1 MYPQKSRDNSTYF
14 NHGKIQVMSRR
25 RVDPQPPSEK
35 VAKSENRGQRGRRAA
50 KSAAVATITV
60 DRPHGLA
67 VLSHS
72 DRRLLAIVVGVSI
85 AAGILNNT
93 NGNPVLSF
101 IVSAIA
107 LGAIARLV
115 VRSVEAISD
124 RIGRGLNGLLQSLL
138 GNLPEIFVILF
149 ALKAGLYEIV
159 KATIVGSVIANIL
172 LVMGIAFVV
181 GGRKYGR
188 QSFNVVSARQLSMLL
203 ALSVFALAIPSL
215 VASFNTPAVAYER
228 EITVVIS
235 LLLIVL
241 FLASIPDTIRHTS
254 HESPVTG
261 TREALVA
268 ASEADEH
275 GSWPFNVAALMVL
288 VALSGSIVVSS
299 WFVDVLPTAMST
311 LGISEAFAGL
321 IIVALASNVV
331 ESFSGIQLAARNQQS
346 YALQIILQSPV
357 QVAMIVAPLI
367 ALAAPLVGAATFTL
381 VLSPL
386 LLAVMFMAVFIAI
399 IVVSD
404 GQSTWFEG
412 AALITLYLGI
422 ATAFWWG

>member
-1 MYPQKSRDNSTYF
+1 
-14 NHGKIQVMSRR
+14 MSRR

-35 VAKSENRGQRGRRAA
+35 VSRSESRGQRGRRAA
-50 KSAAVATITV
+50 KAGAVATITV

-85 AAGILNNT
+85 AAGILHNT

-101 IVSAIA
+101 LAATVA

-124 RIGRGLNGLLQSLL
+124 RIGQGLNGTLQSLL

-181 GGRKYGR
+181 SGRKFGR
-188 QSFNVVSARQLSMLL
+188 QAFNVVSARQLSMLL

-215 VASFNTPAVAYER
+215 AASFNTPAVEYER
-228 EITVVIS
+228 EITVIIS

-241 FLASIPDTIRHTS
+241 FLASIPDTIRHVD
-254 HESPVTG
+254 HESPITG
-261 TREALVA
+261 SNEALVA
-268 ASEADEH
+268 AAEADEH
-275 GSWPFNVAALMVL
+275 GQWPFNIAALMVL
-288 VALSGSIVVSS
+288 VAITGSIVVSS

-331 ESFSGIQLAARNQQS
+331 EGFSGIQLAARGQQS

-357 QVAMIVAPLI
+357 QVAMIIAPLI

-399 IVVSD
+399 VVVSD

-422 ATAFWWG
+422 ATAFWWS

>member
-1 MYPQKSRDNSTYF
+1 
-14 NHGKIQVMSRR
+14 MSRR

-35 VAKSENRGQRGRRAA
+35 VSRSENRGQRGRRAA
-50 KSAAVATITV
+50 KAGAVATITV

-85 AAGILNNT
+85 AAGILHNT

-101 IVSAIA
+101 LAATVA

-124 RIGRGLNGLLQSLL
+124 RIGQGLNGTLQSLL

-181 GGRKYGR
+181 SGRKFGR
-188 QSFNVVSARQLSMLL
+188 QAFNVVSARQLSMLL

-215 VASFNTPAVAYER
+215 AASFNTPAVEYER
-228 EITVVIS
+228 EITVIIS

-241 FLASIPDTIRHTS
+241 FLASIPDTIRHVD
-254 HESPVTG
+254 HESPITG
-261 TREALVA
+261 SNEALVA
-268 ASEADEH
+268 AAEADEH
-275 GSWPFNVAALMVL
+275 GQWPFNIAALMVL
-288 VALSGSIVVSS
+288 VAITGSIVVSS

-331 ESFSGIQLAARNQQS
+331 EGFSGIQLAARGQQS

-357 QVAMIVAPLI
+357 QVAMIIAPLI

-399 IVVSD
+399 VVVSD

-422 ATAFWWG
+422 ATAFWWS

>member
-1 MYPQKSRDNSTYF
+1 
-14 NHGKIQVMSRR
+14 MSRR

-35 VAKSENRGQRGRRAA
+35 VSRSENRGQRGRRAA
-50 KSAAVATITV
+50 KAGAVATITV

-85 AAGILNNT
+85 AAGILHNT

-101 IVSAIA
+101 LAATVA

-124 RIGRGLNGLLQSLL
+124 RIGQGLNGTLQSLL

-181 GGRKYGR
+181 SGRKFGR
-188 QSFNVVSARQLSMLL
+188 QAFNVVSARQLSMLL

-215 VASFNTPAVAYER
+215 AASFNTPAVEHER
-228 EITVVIS
+228 QITVIIS

-241 FLASIPDTIRHTS
+241 FLASIPDTIRHVD
-254 HESPVTG
+254 HESPITG
-261 TREALVA
+261 SNEALVA
-268 ASEADEH
+268 AAEADEH
-275 GSWPFNVAALMVL
+275 GQWPFNIAALMVL
-288 VALSGSIVVSS
+288 VAITGSIVVSS

-331 ESFSGIQLAARNQQS
+331 EGFSGIQLAARGQQS

-357 QVAMIVAPLI
+357 QVAMIIAPLI

-399 IVVSD
+399 VVVSD

-422 ATAFWWG
+422 ATAFWWS

>member
-1 MYPQKSRDNSTYF
+1 MYRQKSRDNF
-14 NHGKIQVMSRR
+14 DFRKNDKIWAMSRR
-25 RVDPQPPSEK
+25 RVDPQPESEK
-35 VAKSENRGQRGRRAA
+35 VTGSGNRGRRAA
-50 KSAAVATITV
+50 KANKVATITV
-60 DRPHGLA
+60 ESPHGLA
-67 VLSHS
+67 VLINS
-72 DRRLLAIVVGVSI
+72 DRRLLAIVLGVTT

-93 NGNPVLSF
+93 NGSPVLAF
-101 IVSAIA
+101 LTSAIA
-107 LGAIARLV
+107 LGSIARLV
-115 VRSVEAISD
+115 VRSVEAVSD

-172 LVMGIAFVV
+172 LVMGVAFVV

-215 VASFNTPAVAYER
+215 AASFNTPAVEYER
-228 EITVVIS
+228 QITVVIS

-241 FLASIPDTIRHTS
+241 FLASIPDTIRHAN

-261 TREALVA
+261 TNEALVA
-268 ASEADEH
+268 ARETEEH
-275 GSWPFNVAALMVL
+275 GQWTINVAILMVL
-288 VALSGSIVVSS
+288 VAISGSIVVSS
-299 WFVDVLPTAMST
+299 WFVEVLPPAMST

-331 ESFSGIQLAARNQQS
+331 ESFSGIQLAARDQQS

-399 IVVSD
+399 VVVSD

>member
-1 MYPQKSRDNSTYF
+1 
-14 NHGKIQVMSRR
+14 MSRR
-25 RVDPQPPSEK
+25 RVDPQPESKKVTRSET
-35 VAKSENRGQRGRRAA
+35 RGRRAIKA
-50 KSAAVATITV
+50 DKVATITV
-60 DRPHGLA
+60 ERPHGLA
-67 VLSHS
+67 VLSNS
-72 DRRLLAIVVGVSI
+72 DRRLLAIVLGVTT

-93 NGNPVLSF
+93 NGSPVLAF
-101 IVSAIA
+101 LTSAIA
-107 LGAIARLV
+107 LGSIARLV
-115 VRSVEAISD
+115 VRSVEAVSD

-172 LVMGIAFVV
+172 LVMGVAFVV

-215 VASFNTPAVAYER
+215 AASFNTPAVEYER
-228 EITVVIS
+228 QITVVIS

-241 FLASIPDTIRHTS
+241 FLASIPDTIRHAN

-261 TREALVA
+261 TNEALVA
-268 ASEADEH
+268 ARETEEH
-275 GSWPFNVAALMVL
+275 GQWTSNVAILMVL
-288 VALSGSIVVSS
+288 VAISGSIVVSS
-299 WFVDVLPTAMST
+299 WFVEVLPPAMST

-331 ESFSGIQLAARNQQS
+331 ESFSGIQLAARDQQS

-399 IVVSD
+399 VVVSD

>member
-1 MYPQKSRDNSTYF
+1 
-14 NHGKIQVMSRR
+14 MSRR

-35 VAKSENRGQRGRRAA
+35 VARSENRGRRAV
-50 KSAAVATITV
+50 KSGAVATITV
-60 DRPHGLA
+60 ERPHGLA
-67 VLSHS
+67 VLSNS
-72 DRRLLAIVVGVSI
+72 DRRLLAVVVGISI
-85 AAGILNNT
+85 AAGILNST

-101 IVSAIA
+101 LTSAIA

-115 VRSVEAISD
+115 VRSVEAVSD
-124 RIGRGLNGLLQSLL
+124 QIGRGLNGLLQSLL

-149 ALKAGLYEIV
+149 ALNAGLYEIV
-159 KATIVGSVIANIL
+159 KSTIVGSVIANIL

-188 QSFNVVSARQLSMLL
+188 QAFNVVSARQLSMLL

-215 VASFNTPAVAYER
+215 VASFKTPAVQYER
-228 EITVVIS
+228 EITVIIS
-235 LLLIVL
+235 LLLIAL
-241 FLASIPDTIRHTS
+241 FLASIPDTIRHAD

-261 TREALVA
+261 TSEALTA
-268 ASEADEH
+268 ASETEEH
-275 GSWPFNVAALMVL
+275 GQWTINVSVFMVL
-288 VALSGSIVVSS
+288 VAITGSIVVSS

-311 LGISEAFAGL
+311 LGISETFAGL

-331 ESFSGIQLAARNQQS
+331 EGISGIKLALRNQQS

-399 IVVSD
+399 VVVSD

>member
-1 MYPQKSRDNSTYF
+1 
-14 NHGKIQVMSRR
+14 MSRR

-35 VAKSENRGQRGRRAA
+35 AQKSENREQRGRRAA

-60 DRPHGLA
+60 ERPHGLA

-149 ALKAGLYEIV
+149 ALQAGLYQIV

-172 LVMGIAFVV
+172 LVMGLAFVV

-215 VASFNTPAVAYER
+215 VASFNTPAVEYER
-228 EITVVIS
+228 EITVIIS
-235 LLLIVL
+235 LLLIIL
-241 FLASIPDTIRHTS
+241 FLASIPDTIRHAS

-268 ASEADEH
+268 ASEAEEH
-275 GSWPFNVAALMVL
+275 GQWTINVSIFMVL
-288 VALSGSIVVSS
+288 VAITGSIVVSS

-331 ESFSGIQLAARNQQS
+331 EGISGIKLAARNQQS

-399 IVVSD
+399 VVVSD

>member
-1 MYPQKSRDNSTYF
+1 
-14 NHGKIQVMSRR
+14 MSRR

-35 VAKSENRGQRGRRAA
+35 APRSESRGQRGRRAA
-50 KSAAVATITV
+50 KAGAVATITV

-72 DRRLLAIVVGVSI
+72 DRRLLAIVVGVSTT
-85 AAGILNNT
+85 AGILHNT

-101 IVSAIA
+101 LAATVA

-124 RIGRGLNGLLQSLL
+124 RIGQGLNGTLQSLL

-181 GGRKYGR
+181 SGRKFGR
-188 QSFNVVSARQLSMLL
+188 QAFNVVSARQLSMLL

-215 VASFNTPAVAYER
+215 AASFNTPAVEYER
-228 EITVVIS
+228 EITVIIS

-241 FLASIPDTIRHTS
+241 FLASIPDTIRHVD

-261 TREALVA
+261 TNEALVA
-268 ASEADEH
+268 AAEADEH
-275 GSWPFNVAALMVL
+275 GQWPFNVAALMVL
-288 VALSGSIVVSS
+288 VALTGSIVVSS

-331 ESFSGIQLAARNQQS
+331 EGFSGIQLAARGQQS

-357 QVAMIVAPLI
+357 QVAMIIAPLI
-367 ALAAPLVGAATFTL
+367 ALAAPLVGATTFTL

-399 IVVSD
+399 VVVSD
-404 GQSTWFEG
+404 GESTWFEG

>member
-1 MYPQKSRDNSTYF
+1 
-14 NHGKIQVMSRR
+14 MSRR

-35 VAKSENRGQRGRRAA
+35 APRSESRGQRGRRAA
-50 KSAAVATITV
+50 KAGAVATITV

-72 DRRLLAIVVGVSI
+72 DRRLLAIVVGVSTT
-85 AAGILNNT
+85 AGILHNT

-101 IVSAIA
+101 LAATVA

-124 RIGRGLNGLLQSLL
+124 RIGQGLNGTLQSLL

-181 GGRKYGR
+181 SGRKFGR
-188 QSFNVVSARQLSMLL
+188 QAFNVVSARQLSMLL

-215 VASFNTPAVAYER
+215 AASFNTPAVEYER
-228 EITVVIS
+228 EITVIIS

-241 FLASIPDTIRHTS
+241 FLASIPDTIRHVD

-261 TREALVA
+261 TNEALVA
-268 ASEADEH
+268 AAEADDH
-275 GSWPFNVAALMVL
+275 GQWPFNVAALMVL
-288 VALSGSIVVSS
+288 VALTGSIVVSS

-331 ESFSGIQLAARNQQS
+331 EGFSGIQLAARGQQS

-357 QVAMIVAPLI
+357 QVAMIIAPLI

-399 IVVSD
+399 VVVSD

-422 ATAFWWG
+422 ATAFWWS

>member
-1 MYPQKSRDNSTYF
+1 
-14 NHGKIQVMSRR
+14 MSRR

-35 VAKSENRGQRGRRAA
+35 VSRSENRGQRGRRAA
-50 KSAAVATITV
+50 KAGAVATITV

-85 AAGILNNT
+85 AAGILHNT

-101 IVSAIA
+101 LAATVA

-115 VRSVEAISD
+115 ARSVEAISD
-124 RIGRGLNGLLQSLL
+124 RIGQGLNGTLQSLL

-181 GGRKYGR
+181 SGRKFGR
-188 QSFNVVSARQLSMLL
+188 QAFNVVSARQLSMLL

-215 VASFNTPAVAYER
+215 AASFNTPAVEYER
-228 EITVVIS
+228 EITVIIS

-241 FLASIPDTIRHTS
+241 FLASIPDTIRHVD
-254 HESPVTG
+254 HESPITG
-261 TREALVA
+261 SNEALVA
-268 ASEADEH
+268 AAEADEH
-275 GSWPFNVAALMVL
+275 GQWPFNVAALMVL
-288 VALSGSIVVSS
+288 VALTGSIVVSS

-331 ESFSGIQLAARNQQS
+331 EGFSGIQLAARGQQS

-357 QVAMIVAPLI
+357 QVAMIIAPLI

-399 IVVSD
+399 VVVSD

-422 ATAFWWG
+422 ATAFWWS

>member
-1 MYPQKSRDNSTYF
+1 
-14 NHGKIQVMSRR
+14 MSRR
-25 RVDPQPPSEK
+25 KVDPQPESEK
-35 VAKSENRGQRGRRAA
+35 VASSGYRGRRAA
-50 KSAAVATITV
+50 KAGKVATITV
-60 DRPHGLA
+60 ERPHGLA

-72 DRRLLAIVVGVSI
+72 DRRLLAIVLGI
-85 AAGILNNT
+85 TTAAGILNNT
-93 NGNPVLSF
+93 SGNPVLAF
-101 IVSAIA
+101 LTSAIA

-115 VRSVEAISD
+115 VRSVEAISH

-215 VASFNTPAVAYER
+215 AASFNTPAVEYER
-228 EITVVIS
+228 AITVIIS

-241 FLASIPDTIRHTS
+241 FLASIPDTIRHAN

-261 TREALVA
+261 TNEALVA
-268 ASEADEH
+268 ASEVDEH
-275 GSWPFNVAALMVL
+275 GQWPFNVAALMVL
-288 VALSGSIVVSS
+288 VALTGSIVVSS
-299 WFVDVLPTAMST
+299 WFVEVLPSAMST

-331 ESFSGIQLAARNQQS
+331 ESFAGVQLALRDQQS

-367 ALAAPLVGAATFTL
+367 ALVAPLVGAATFTL

-399 IVVSD
+399 VVVSD

>member
-35 VAKSENRGQRGRRAA
+35 AKKSENREQRGRRAA

-107 LGAIARLV
+107 LGSIARLV

-159 KATIVGSVIANIL
+159 KATIVGSIIANIL
-172 LVMGIAFVV
+172 LVMGLAFVV

-188 QSFNVVSARQLSMLL
+188 QAFNVVSARQLSMLL

-215 VASFNTPAVAYER
+215 AASFNTPAVEYER
-228 EITVVIS
+228 EITVIIS
-235 LLLIVL
+235 LLLSVL
-241 FLASIPDTIRHTS
+241 FLASIPDTIRHAN

-261 TREALVA
+261 TKEALVA
-268 ASEADEH
+268 ASEVDNH
-275 GSWPFNVAALMVL
+275 GQWTLNVAGFMVL
-288 VALSGSIVVSS
+288 VAIAGSVLVSS

-331 ESFSGIQLAARNQQS
+331 ETFSGIQLAYRDQQS

-399 IVVSD
+399 VVVSD

>member
-1 MYPQKSRDNSTYF
+1 
-14 NHGKIQVMSRR
+14 MSRR

-35 VAKSENRGQRGRRAA
+35 VARSENRGSRGRRAA

-85 AAGILNNT
+85 AAGILHNT

-101 IVSAIA
+101 LAATVA

-124 RIGRGLNGLLQSLL
+124 RIGQGLNGTLQSLL

-181 GGRKYGR
+181 SGRKFGR
-188 QSFNVVSARQLSMLL
+188 QAFNVVSARQLSMLL

-215 VASFNTPAVAYER
+215 AASFNTPAVEYER
-228 EITVVIS
+228 EITVIIS

-241 FLASIPDTIRHTS
+241 FLASIPDTIRHVD
-254 HESPVTG
+254 HESPITG
-261 TREALVA
+261 SNEALVA
-268 ASEADEH
+268 AAEADEH
-275 GSWPFNVAALMVL
+275 GQWPFNVAALMVL
-288 VALSGSIVVSS
+288 VALTGSIVVSS

-331 ESFSGIQLAARNQQS
+331 EGFSGIQLAARGQQS

-399 IVVSD
+399 VVVSD

-422 ATAFWWG
+422 ATAFWWS

>member
-1 MYPQKSRDNSTYF
+1 
-14 NHGKIQVMSRR
+14 MSRR
-25 RVDPQPPSEK
+25 RVDPQPESEK
-35 VAKSENRGQRGRRAA
+35 VTRSETRGRRAIKA
-50 KSAAVATITV
+50 DKVATITV
-60 DRPHGLA
+60 DSPHGLA

-72 DRRLLAIVVGVSI
+72 DRRLLAIVLGVTT
-85 AAGILNNT
+85 AAGILNST
-93 NGNPVLSF
+93 NGSPVLAF
-101 IVSAIA
+101 LTSAIA
-107 LGAIARLV
+107 LGSIARLV
-115 VRSVEAISD
+115 VRSVEAVSD

-172 LVMGIAFVV
+172 LVMGVAFVV

-215 VASFNTPAVAYER
+215 AASFNTPAVEYER
-228 EITVVIS
+228 QITVIIS

-241 FLASIPDTIRHTS
+241 FLASIPDTIRHAN

-261 TREALVA
+261 TNEALVA
-268 ASEADEH
+268 ARETEEH
-275 GSWPFNVAALMVL
+275 GQWTINVAILMVL
-288 VALSGSIVVSS
+288 IAISGSIVVSS
-299 WFVDVLPTAMST
+299 WFVEVLPPAMST

-331 ESFSGIQLAARNQQS
+331 ESFSGIQLAARDQQS

-399 IVVSD
+399 VVVSD

>member
-1 MYPQKSRDNSTYF
+1 
-14 NHGKIQVMSRR
+14 MSRR
-25 RVDPQPPSEK
+25 RVDPQPESEK
-35 VAKSENRGQRGRRAA
+35 VASSGYRGRRAA
-50 KSAAVATITV
+50 KAGKVATITV
-60 DRPHGLA
+60 ERPHGLA

-72 DRRLLAIVVGVSI
+72 DRRLLAIVLGI
-85 AAGILNNT
+85 TTAAGILNNT
-93 NGNPVLSF
+93 SGNPVLAF
-101 IVSAIA
+101 LTSAIA

-115 VRSVEAISD
+115 VRSVEAISH

-215 VASFNTPAVAYER
+215 AASFNTPAVEYER
-228 EITVVIS
+228 AITVIIS

-241 FLASIPDTIRHTS
+241 FLASIPDTIRHAN

-261 TREALVA
+261 TNEALVA
-268 ASEADEH
+268 ASEVDEH
-275 GSWPFNVAALMVL
+275 GQWPFNVAALMVL
-288 VALSGSIVVSS
+288 VALTGSIVVSS
-299 WFVDVLPTAMST
+299 WFVEVLPSAMST

-331 ESFSGIQLAARNQQS
+331 ESFAGVQLALRDQQS

-367 ALAAPLVGAATFTL
+367 ALGAPLVGAATFTL

-399 IVVSD
+399 VVVSD

>member
-1 MYPQKSRDNSTYF
+1 
-14 NHGKIQVMSRR
+14 MSRR
-25 RVDPQPPSEK
+25 RVDPQPPSK
-35 VAKSENRGQRGRRAA
+35 KATKPVNRGQRGRRAA

-72 DRRLLAIVVGVSI
+72 DRRLLAIVVGISI

-101 IVSAIA
+101 LASAIA

-115 VRSVEAISD
+115 VRSVEAVSD
-124 RIGRGLNGLLQSLL
+124 RIGRGLNGTLQSLL

-149 ALKAGLYEIV
+149 ALNAGLYEIV
-159 KATIVGSVIANIL
+159 KATIVGSVIANVL

-181 GGRKYGR
+181 SGRKFGR
-188 QSFNVVSARQLSMLL
+188 QAFNVVSARQLSMLL
-203 ALSVFALAIPSL
+203 ALSVFALAMPSL
-215 VASFNTPAVAYER
+215 VASFNTPAVEYER
-228 EITVVIS
+228 EVTVIIS

-241 FLASIPDTIRHTS
+241 FLASIPDTIRHVD
-254 HESPVTG
+254 HESPITG
-261 TREALVA
+261 SNEALVA

-275 GSWPFNVAALMVL
+275 GQWPFNIAALMVL
-288 VALSGSIVVSS
+288 VAITGSIVVSS
-299 WFVDVLPTAMST
+299 WFVDVLPTAMAT

-331 ESFSGIQLAARNQQS
+331 EGFSGIQLAARGQQS

-386 LLAVMFMAVFIAI
+386 LLAVTFMAVFIAI
-399 IVVSD
+399 VVVSD

-422 ATAFWWG
+422 ATAFWWS

>member
-1 MYPQKSRDNSTYF
+1 
-14 NHGKIQVMSRR
+14 MSRR

-35 VAKSENRGQRGRRAA
+35 VKKSENREQRGRRAA

-60 DRPHGLA
+60 ERPHGLA

-101 IVSAIA
+101 LVSAIA

-115 VRSVEAISD
+115 VRSVEAVSD
-124 RIGRGLNGLLQSLL
+124 RIGRGLNGTLQSLL

-159 KATIVGSVIANIL
+159 KATIVGSVIANVL

-181 GGRKYGR
+181 SGRKFGR
-188 QSFNVVSARQLSMLL
+188 QAFNVVSARQLSMLL

-215 VASFNTPAVAYER
+215 VASFNTPAVEYER
-228 EITVVIS
+228 EITVIIS

-241 FLASIPDTIRHTS
+241 FLASIPDTIRHVD
-254 HESPVTG
+254 HESPITG
-261 TREALVA
+261 SNEALVA

-275 GSWPFNVAALMVL
+275 GQWPFNIAALMVL
-288 VALSGSIVVSS
+288 VAITGSIVVSS
-299 WFVDVLPTAMST
+299 WFVDVLPSAMST

-331 ESFSGIQLAARNQQS
+331 EGFSGIQLAARGQQS

-399 IVVSD
+399 VVVSD

-422 ATAFWWG
+422 ATAFWWS

>member
-1 MYPQKSRDNSTYF
+1 
-14 NHGKIQVMSRR
+14 MSRR

-35 VAKSENRGQRGRRAA
+35 VKKSENREQRGRRAA

-60 DRPHGLA
+60 ERPHGLA

-101 IVSAIA
+101 LASAIA

-115 VRSVEAISD
+115 VRSVEAVSD
-124 RIGRGLNGLLQSLL
+124 RIGRGLNGTLQSLL

-181 GGRKYGR
+181 SGRKFGR
-188 QSFNVVSARQLSMLL
+188 QAFNVVSARQLSMLL

-215 VASFNTPAVAYER
+215 VASFNTPAVEYER
-228 EITVVIS
+228 EITVIIS

-241 FLASIPDTIRHTS
+241 FLASIPDTIRHVD
-254 HESPVTG
+254 HESPITG
-261 TREALVA
+261 TNEALIA

-275 GSWPFNVAALMVL
+275 GQWPFNIAALMVL
-288 VALSGSIVVSS
+288 VAITGSIVVSS
-299 WFVDVLPTAMST
+299 WFVDVLPSAMST

-331 ESFSGIQLAARNQQS
+331 EGFSGIQLAARGQQS

-399 IVVSD
+399 VVVSD

-422 ATAFWWG
+422 ATAFWWS

>member
-1 MYPQKSRDNSTYF
+1 
-14 NHGKIQVMSRR
+14 MSRR

-35 VAKSENRGQRGRRAA
+35 VKKSENREQRGRRAA

-101 IVSAIA
+101 LASAIA

-115 VRSVEAISD
+115 VRSVEAVSD
-124 RIGRGLNGLLQSLL
+124 RIGRGLNGTLQSLL

-181 GGRKYGR
+181 SGRKFGR
-188 QSFNVVSARQLSMLL
+188 QAFNVVSARQLSMLL

-215 VASFNTPAVAYER
+215 VASFNTPAVEYER
-228 EITVVIS
+228 EITVIIS

-241 FLASIPDTIRHTS
+241 FLASIPDTIRHVD
-254 HESPVTG
+254 HESPITG
-261 TREALVA
+261 TNEALIA
-268 ASEADEH
+268 ASEVDEH
-275 GSWPFNVAALMVL
+275 GQWPFNIAALMVL
-288 VALSGSIVVSS
+288 VAITGSIVVSS
-299 WFVDVLPTAMST
+299 WFVDVLPSAMST

-331 ESFSGIQLAARNQQS
+331 EGFSGIQLAARGQQS

-399 IVVSD
+399 VVVSD

-422 ATAFWWG
+422 ATAFWWS

>member
-1 MYPQKSRDNSTYF
+1 
-14 NHGKIQVMSRR
+14 MSRR

-35 VAKSENRGQRGRRAA
+35 APRSESRGQRGRRAA
-50 KSAAVATITV
+50 KAGAVATITV

-72 DRRLLAIVVGVSI
+72 DRRLLAIVVGVSTT
-85 AAGILNNT
+85 AGILHNT

-101 IVSAIA
+101 LAATVA

-124 RIGRGLNGLLQSLL
+124 RIGQGLNGTLQSLL

-159 KATIVGSVIANIL
+159 KATIVGSVSANIL

-181 GGRKYGR
+181 SGRKFGR
-188 QSFNVVSARQLSMLL
+188 QAFNVVSARQLSMLL

-215 VASFNTPAVAYER
+215 AASFNTPAVEYER
-228 EITVVIS
+228 EITVIIS

-241 FLASIPDTIRHTS
+241 FLASIPDTIRHVD

-261 TREALVA
+261 TNEALVA
-268 ASEADEH
+268 AAEADEH
-275 GSWPFNVAALMVL
+275 GQWPFNVAALMVL
-288 VALSGSIVVSS
+288 VALTGSIVVSS

-331 ESFSGIQLAARNQQS
+331 EGFSGIQLAARGQQS

-399 IVVSD
+399 VVVSD

-422 ATAFWWG
+422 ATAFWWS

>member
-1 MYPQKSRDNSTYF
+1 
-14 NHGKIQVMSRR
+14 MSRR

-35 VAKSENRGQRGRRAA
+35 ATKSEKRGQRGRRAA

-72 DRRLLAIVVGVSI
+72 DRRLLAIVVGISI

-101 IVSAIA
+101 LASAIA

-115 VRSVEAISD
+115 VRSVEAVSD
-124 RIGRGLNGLLQSLL
+124 RIGRGLNGTLQSLL

-181 GGRKYGR
+181 SGRKFGR
-188 QSFNVVSARQLSMLL
+188 QAFNVVSARQLSMLL

-215 VASFNTPAVAYER
+215 VASFNTPAVEYER
-228 EITVVIS
+228 EITVIIS
-235 LLLIVL
+235 LLLIIL
-241 FLASIPDTIRHTS
+241 FLASIPDTIRHVD
-254 HESPVTG
+254 HESPITG
-261 TREALVA
+261 SNEALVA

-275 GSWPFNVAALMVL
+275 GQWPFNIAALMVL
-288 VALSGSIVVSS
+288 VALTGSIVVSS
-299 WFVDVLPTAMST
+299 WFVDVLPSAMST

-331 ESFSGIQLAARNQQS
+331 EGFSGIQLAARGQQS

-399 IVVSD
+399 VVVSD

-422 ATAFWWG
+422 ATAFWWS

>member
-1 MYPQKSRDNSTYF
+1 
-14 NHGKIQVMSRR
+14 MSRR

-215 VASFNTPAVAYER
+215 VASFNTPAVTYER

-241 FLASIPDTIRHTS
+241 FLASIPDTIRHAS

-288 VALSGSIVVSS
+288 VALTGSIVVSS

>member
-1 MYPQKSRDNSTYF
+1 
-14 NHGKIQVMSRR
+14 MSRR
-25 RVDPQPPSEK
+25 RVDPQTSSKALTQPETKPGSRAE
-35 VAKSENRGQRGRRAA
+35 ARGRRAVRPE
-50 KSAAVATITV
+50 SVVTV
-60 DRPHGLA
+60 TAERPHGLA

-72 DRRLLAIVVGVSI
+72 DRRLLAIVVGV
-85 AAGILNNT
+85 ATTAGILHNT
-93 NGNPVLSF
+93 NGNPVVSF
-101 IVSAIA
+101 ISSAIA

-115 VRSVEAISD
+115 VRSIEAISD

-149 ALKAGLYEIV
+149 ALHAGLYEIV

-172 LVMGIAFVV
+172 LVMGCAFVV
-181 GGRKYGR
+181 GGRKFGR
-188 QSFNVVSARQLSMLL
+188 QSFNVASARQLSMLL

-215 VASFNTPAVAYER
+215 TASFNTPAIEYER
-228 EITVVIS
+228 AVTVVIS

-241 FLASIPDTIRHTS
+241 FLASIPDTIRNAN

-261 TREALVA
+261 TNEALVA
-268 ASEADEH
+268 ARDADKH
-275 GSWPFNVAALMVL
+275 GKWPFNIAAFMVL
-288 VALSGSIVVSS
+288 VAITGSIFVSS
-299 WFVDVLPTAMST
+299 WFVDELPSAMST

-331 ESFSGIQLAARNQQS
+331 EGFSGIQLAARNQQS

-357 QVAMIVAPLI
+357 QVAMIIAPLI
-367 ALAAPLVGAATFTL
+367 ALAAPLVGATTFTL

-399 IVVSD
+399 VVVSD
-404 GQSTWFEG
+404 GESTWFEG

>member
-1 MYPQKSRDNSTYF
+1 
-14 NHGKIQVMSRR
+14 MSRR

-35 VAKSENRGQRGRRAA
+35 AKKSEKRGQRGRRAA

-72 DRRLLAIVVGVSI
+72 DRRLLAIVVGISI

-101 IVSAIA
+101 LASAIA

-115 VRSVEAISD
+115 VRSVEAVSD
-124 RIGRGLNGLLQSLL
+124 RIGRGLNGTLQSLL

-159 KATIVGSVIANIL
+159 KATIVGSVIANVL

-181 GGRKYGR
+181 SGRKFGR
-188 QSFNVVSARQLSMLL
+188 QAFNVVSARQLSMLL

-215 VASFNTPAVAYER
+215 VASFNTPAIEYER
-228 EITVVIS
+228 EITVIIS

-241 FLASIPDTIRHTS
+241 FLASIPDTIRHVD
-254 HESPVTG
+254 HESPITG
-261 TREALVA
+261 SNEALVA

-275 GSWPFNVAALMVL
+275 GQWPFNIAALMVL
-288 VALSGSIVVSS
+288 VAITGSIVVSS
-299 WFVDVLPTAMST
+299 WFVDVLPTAMAT

-331 ESFSGIQLAARNQQS
+331 ESFSGIQLAARGQQS

-399 IVVSD
+399 VVVSD

-422 ATAFWWG
+422 ATAFWWS

>member
-1 MYPQKSRDNSTYF
+1 
-14 NHGKIQVMSRR
+14 MSRR

-35 VAKSENRGQRGRRAA
+35 APRSESRGQRGRRAA
-50 KSAAVATITV
+50 KAGAVATITV

-72 DRRLLAIVVGVSI
+72 DRRLLAIVVGVSTT
-85 AAGILNNT
+85 AGILHNT

-101 IVSAIA
+101 LAATVA

-124 RIGRGLNGLLQSLL
+124 RIGQGLNGTLQSLL

-181 GGRKYGR
+181 SGRKFGR
-188 QSFNVVSARQLSMLL
+188 QAFNVVSARQLSMLL

-215 VASFNTPAVAYER
+215 AASFNTPAVEYER
-228 EITVVIS
+228 EITVIIS

-241 FLASIPDTIRHTS
+241 FLASIPDTIRHVD
-254 HESPVTG
+254 HESPITG
-261 TREALVA
+261 SNEALVA
-268 ASEADEH
+268 AAEADEH
-275 GSWPFNVAALMVL
+275 GQWPFNIAALMVL
-288 VALSGSIVVSS
+288 VAITGSIVVSS

-331 ESFSGIQLAARNQQS
+331 EGFSGIQLAARGQQS

-357 QVAMIVAPLI
+357 QVAMIIAPLI

-399 IVVSD
+399 VVVSD

-422 ATAFWWG
+422 ATAFWWS

>member
-1 MYPQKSRDNSTYF
+1 
-14 NHGKIQVMSRR
+14 MSRR
-25 RVDPQPPSEK
+25 RVDPQPETKAATRSG
-35 VAKSENRGQRGRRAA
+35 ARGRRAV
-50 KSAAVATITV
+50 KPDAVATITV
-60 DRPHGLA
+60 ERPHGLA

-72 DRRLLAIVVGVSI
+72 DRRLLAIVVGISI

-93 NGNPVLSF
+93 NGNPVLAF
-101 IVSAIA
+101 LASAIA

-115 VRSVEAISD
+115 VRSVEAVSN

-188 QSFNVVSARQLSMLL
+188 QAFNVVSARQLSMLL

-215 VASFNTPAVAYER
+215 AASFNTPAVEYER
-228 EITVVIS
+228 EITVIIS
-235 LLLIVL
+235 LLLIAL
-241 FLASIPDTIRHTS
+241 FLASIPDTIRHAN

-261 TREALVA
+261 TNEALVA
-268 ASEADEH
+268 ASEVDEH
-275 GSWPFNVAALMVL
+275 GQWPFNIAALMVL
-288 VALSGSIVVSS
+288 VAITGSIVVSS
-299 WFVDVLPTAMST
+299 WFVDVLPSAMST

-399 IVVSD
+399 VVVSD

>member
-1 MYPQKSRDNSTYF
+1 
-14 NHGKIQVMSRR
+14 MSRR

-35 VAKSENRGQRGRRAA
+35 VSRSKNRGQRGRRAA
-50 KSAAVATITV
+50 KAGAVATITV

-85 AAGILNNT
+85 AAGILHNT

-101 IVSAIA
+101 LAATVA

-124 RIGRGLNGLLQSLL
+124 RIGQGLNGTLQSLL

-181 GGRKYGR
+181 SGRKFGR
-188 QSFNVVSARQLSMLL
+188 QAFNVVSARQLSMLL

-215 VASFNTPAVAYER
+215 AASFNTPAVEYER
-228 EITVVIS
+228 EITVIIS

-241 FLASIPDTIRHTS
+241 FLASIPDTIRHVD

-261 TREALVA
+261 TNEALVA
-268 ASEADEH
+268 AAEADEH
-275 GSWPFNVAALMVL
+275 GQWPFNVAALMVL
-288 VALSGSIVVSS
+288 VALTGSIVVSS

-331 ESFSGIQLAARNQQS
+331 EGFSGIQLAARGQQS

-357 QVAMIVAPLI
+357 QVAMIIAPLI

-399 IVVSD
+399 VVVSD

-422 ATAFWWG
+422 ATAFWWS

>member
-1 MYPQKSRDNSTYF
+1 
-14 NHGKIQVMSRR
+14 MSRR
-25 RVDPQPPSEK
+25 RVDPQPSSKK
-35 VAKSENRGQRGRRAA
+35 VARAENRGRRAV
-50 KSAAVATITV
+50 KSGAVATITV
-60 DRPHGLA
+60 ERPHGLA
-67 VLSHS
+67 VLSNS
-72 DRRLLAIVVGVSI
+72 DRRLLAVVVGISI
-85 AAGILNNT
+85 AAGILNST

-101 IVSAIA
+101 LTSAIA

-115 VRSVEAISD
+115 VRSVEAVSD
-124 RIGRGLNGLLQSLL
+124 QIGRGLNGLLQSLL

-149 ALKAGLYEIV
+149 ALNAGLYEIV

-188 QSFNVVSARQLSMLL
+188 QAFNVVSARQLSMLL

-215 VASFNTPAVAYER
+215 VASFKTPAVQYER
-228 EITVVIS
+228 EITVIIS
-235 LLLIVL
+235 LLLIAL
-241 FLASIPDTIRHTS
+241 FLASIPDTIRHAD

-261 TREALVA
+261 TSEALTA
-268 ASEADEH
+268 ASETYEH
-275 GSWPFNVAALMVL
+275 GQWTINVSVFMVL
-288 VALSGSIVVSS
+288 VAITGSIVVSS

-311 LGISEAFAGL
+311 LGISETFAGL

-331 ESFSGIQLAARNQQS
+331 EGISGIKLALRNQQS

-399 IVVSD
+399 VVVSD

>member
-1 MYPQKSRDNSTYF
+1 
-14 NHGKIQVMSRR
+14 MSRR

-35 VAKSENRGQRGRRAA
+35 APRSESRGQRRQRGRRAA
-50 KSAAVATITV
+50 KAGAVATITV

-72 DRRLLAIVVGVSI
+72 DRRLLAIVVGVSTT
-85 AAGILNNT
+85 AGILHNT

-101 IVSAIA
+101 LAATVA

-124 RIGRGLNGLLQSLL
+124 RIGQGLNGTLQSLL

-181 GGRKYGR
+181 SGRKFGR
-188 QSFNVVSARQLSMLL
+188 QAFNVVSARQLSMLL

-215 VASFNTPAVAYER
+215 AASFNTPAVEYER
-228 EITVVIS
+228 EITVIIS

-241 FLASIPDTIRHTS
+241 FLASIPDTIRHVD

-261 TREALVA
+261 TNEALVA
-268 ASEADEH
+268 AAEADEH
-275 GSWPFNVAALMVL
+275 GQWPFNVAALMVL
-288 VALSGSIVVSS
+288 VALTGSIVVSS

-331 ESFSGIQLAARNQQS
+331 EGFSGIQLAARGQQS

-357 QVAMIVAPLI
+357 QVAMIIAPLI

-399 IVVSD
+399 VVVSD

-422 ATAFWWG
+422 ATAFWWS

>member
-1 MYPQKSRDNSTYF
+1 
-14 NHGKIQVMSRR
+14 MSRR
-25 RVDPQPPSEK
+25 RVDPQSPSEK
-35 VAKSENRGQRGRRAA
+35 VTRSGNRGRRAT

-93 NGNPVLSF
+93 NGNPVVSF
-101 IVSAIA
+101 LASAIA

-115 VRSVEAISD
+115 VRSVEAVSD
-124 RIGRGLNGLLQSLL
+124 RIGRGLNGTLQSLL

-181 GGRKYGR
+181 SGRKFGR
-188 QSFNVVSARQLSMLL
+188 QAFNVVSARQLSMLL

-215 VASFNTPAVAYER
+215 VASFNTPAVMYER

-235 LLLIVL
+235 LLLILL
-241 FLASIPDTIRHTS
+241 FLASIPDTIRHVD

-261 TREALVA
+261 TSEALVA

-275 GSWPFNVAALMVL
+275 GQWPFNIAALMVL
-288 VALSGSIVVSS
+288 VAITGSIVVSS

-331 ESFSGIQLAARNQQS
+331 EAFSGIQLAARGQQS

-399 IVVSD
+399 VVVAD

>member
-1 MYPQKSRDNSTYF
+1 
-14 NHGKIQVMSRR
+14 MSRR
-25 RVDPQPPSEK
+25 RVDPQPPTEK
-35 VAKSENRGQRGRRAA
+35 VTRSDKRGRRAS
-50 KSAAVATITV
+50 KSGAVATITV
-60 DRPHGLA
+60 DQPHGLA

-85 AAGILNNT
+85 TAGILNNT

-101 IVSAIA
+101 LASAIA

-115 VRSVEAISD
+115 VRSVEAVSD

-188 QSFNVVSARQLSMLL
+188 QAFNVVSARQLSMLL

-215 VASFNTPAVAYER
+215 AASFNTPAVEYER
-228 EITVVIS
+228 EITVIIS

-241 FLASIPDTIRHTS
+241 FLASIPDTIRHAD

-261 TREALVA
+261 TNEALVA
-268 ASEADEH
+268 ASEVDEH
-275 GSWPFNVAALMVL
+275 GQWPFNVATLMVL
-288 VALSGSIVVSS
+288 VALTGSIVVSK

-331 ESFSGIQLAARNQQS
+331 ESFSGIQLAARDQQS

-399 IVVSD
+399 VVVSD

>member
-1 MYPQKSRDNSTYF
+1 
-14 NHGKIQVMSRR
+14 MSRR
-25 RVDPQPPSEK
+25 RVDPQAPSEQ
-35 VAKSENRGQRGRRAA
+35 VSKSGSRGRRAA
-50 KSAAVATITV
+50 KSAAVATITA

-72 DRRLLAIVVGVSI
+72 DRRLLAVVVGVSI

-93 NGNPVLSF
+93 NGNPVLAF

-107 LGAIARLV
+107 LGSIARLV

-124 RIGRGLNGLLQSLL
+124 RIGRGANGLLQSLL

-149 ALKAGLYEIV
+149 ALQAGLYEIV

-172 LVMGIAFVV
+172 LVMGLAFVV

-235 LLLIVL
+235 LLLIIL
-241 FLASIPDTIRHTS
+241 FLASIPDTIRHAN
-254 HESPVTG
+254 HESPITG

-275 GSWPFNVAALMVL
+275 GTWPFNVAALMVL
-288 VALSGSIVVSS
+288 VALTGSIVVSS

-331 ESFSGIQLAARNQQS
+331 EGISGIKLAARNQQS

-399 IVVSD
+399 VVVSD

>member
-1 MYPQKSRDNSTYF
+1 
-14 NHGKIQVMSRR
+14 MSRR

-35 VAKSENRGQRGRRAA
+35 VARSENRGRRAV
-50 KSAAVATITV
+50 KSGAVATITV
-60 DRPHGLA
+60 ERPHGLA
-67 VLSHS
+67 VLSNS
-72 DRRLLAIVVGVSI
+72 DRRLLAVVVGISI
-85 AAGILNNT
+85 AAGILNST

-101 IVSAIA
+101 LTSAIA

-115 VRSVEAISD
+115 VRSVEAVSD
-124 RIGRGLNGLLQSLL
+124 QIGRGLNGLLQSLL

-149 ALKAGLYEIV
+149 ALNAGLYEIV

-188 QSFNVVSARQLSMLL
+188 QAFNVVSARQLSMLL

-215 VASFNTPAVAYER
+215 VASFKTPAVQYER
-228 EITVVIS
+228 EITVIIS
-235 LLLIVL
+235 LLLIAL
-241 FLASIPDTIRHTS
+241 FLASIPDTIRHAD

-261 TREALVA
+261 TSEALTA
-268 ASEADEH
+268 ASETYEH
-275 GSWPFNVAALMVL
+275 GQWTINVSVFMVL
-288 VALSGSIVVSS
+288 VAITGSIVVSS

-311 LGISEAFAGL
+311 LGISETFAGL

-331 ESFSGIQLAARNQQS
+331 EGISGIKLALRNQQS

-399 IVVSD
+399 VVVSD

>member
-1 MYPQKSRDNSTYF
+1 MYPQKSRDNFTYL
-14 NHGKIQVMSRR
+14 NHGKIQPMSRR
-25 RVDPQPPSEK
+25 RVDPQPPPKEVSK
-35 VAKSENRGQRGRRAA
+35 TGNREQRGRRAA

-93 NGNPVLSF
+93 NGNPVISF
-101 IVSAIA
+101 LTAAVA

-188 QSFNVVSARQLSMLL
+188 QSFNVASARQLSMLL

-215 VASFNTPAVAYER
+215 VASFNTPAVVYER

-235 LLLIVL
+235 VLLIVL
-241 FLASIPDTIRHTS
+241 FLASIPDTIRHAN

-261 TREALVA
+261 TNEALVA
-268 ASEADEH
+268 AREVDEH
-275 GSWPFNVAALMVL
+275 GQWTINISIFMVL
-288 VALSGSIVVSS
+288 VAIIGSIVVSS
-299 WFVDVLPTAMST
+299 WFVEVLPTAMST

-331 ESFSGIQLAARNQQS
+331 EGISGIKLALRNQQS

-367 ALAAPLVGAATFTL
+367 TLAAPLVGAATFTL

-399 IVVSD
+399 VVVSD